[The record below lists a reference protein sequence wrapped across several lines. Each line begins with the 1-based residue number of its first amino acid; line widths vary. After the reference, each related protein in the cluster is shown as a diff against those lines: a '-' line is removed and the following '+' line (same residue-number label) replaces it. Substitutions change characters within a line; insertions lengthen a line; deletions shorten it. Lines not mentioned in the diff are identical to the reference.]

1 MKNQTRF
8 GLNLLYGRF
17 RVKLRSFLKELRRF
31 KDTEVGSVPKIP
43 ELDSLDSSMA
53 DEERLLR
60 TL

>member
-53 DEERLLR
+53 DDERLLR
-60 TL
+60 TS

>member
-43 ELDSLDSSMA
+43 ELDSLDSSMLMMK
-53 DEERLLR
+53 DF
-60 TL
+60 